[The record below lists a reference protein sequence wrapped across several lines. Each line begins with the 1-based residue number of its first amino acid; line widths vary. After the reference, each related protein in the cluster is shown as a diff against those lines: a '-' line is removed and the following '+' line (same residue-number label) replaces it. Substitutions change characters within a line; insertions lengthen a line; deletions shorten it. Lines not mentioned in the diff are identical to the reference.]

1 MWRTYVQ
8 RHLGFILFA
17 ACVVLSQAP
26 PVAAQTGDVLASARS
41 AIADGRRP
49 DALAV
54 LRAHLSGEPRDVDA
68 RFLYGAILS
77 WEGRYDEAR
86 RELQQVLTQT
96 PDYDDA
102 RVALMNVE
110 WWSGRTEAA
119 RDAADAILARDPGN
133 SPARVLRERLDA
145 ATRPWS
151 ASVSYSQD
159 RFNGGRLPWH
169 EYAVSLSRL
178 TPRGSL
184 IVRTSEARRFG
195 LDGRLVEAEFYP
207 RLRTGTYAFV
217 GIGGAPGPSLYP
229 SHRVAFDLYQSVGGG
244 VEVSGGLRRLAF
256 ATPTMIYVG
265 TVSKY
270 VGSWMLTGR
279 VFHVPGEGDLD
290 STSVHGGF
298 RRYIRGDGTSHI
310 GVALSRGSS
319 REEIRNVSDL
329 TTLNSGSVRVD
340 VDQQLARRMRVFAT
354 VGTSRQE
361 RQSGTPVWQT
371 SMSSGF
377 TVAF

>member
-1 MWRTYVQ
+1 VQ
-8 RHLGFILFA
+8 RLIGLIFFA
-17 ACVVLSQAP
+17 ACLVFTHAP
-26 PVAAQTGDVLASARS
+26 TAVAQTGDVLASARS

-49 DALAV
+49 DALAA
-54 LRAHLSGEPRDVDA
+54 LSAHLTGAPRDVDA

-86 RELQQVLTQT
+86 RELQQVLAQT
-96 PDYDDA
+96 PDYGDA

-110 WWSGRTEAA
+110 WWSGRTQAA
-119 RDAADAILARDPGN
+119 RDAADAILATDPGN
-133 SPARVLRERLDA
+133 TQARVLRERLDA

-151 ASVSYSQD
+151 ASVSYAHD
-159 RFNGGRLPWH
+159 RFNGGRLPWN

-178 TPRGSL
+178 TPRGSV

-195 LDGRLVEAEFYP
+195 LDDRLIEAEFYP

-217 GIGGAPGPSLYP
+217 GIGGAPGSSLYP
-229 SHRVAFDLYQSVGGG
+229 SHRLAFDLYQSVGGG
-244 VEVSGGLRRLAF
+244 VEVSGGMRRLAF
-256 ATPTMIYVG
+256 ATPTTIYVG

-270 VGSWMLTGR
+270 VDNWMLTGR
-279 VFHVPGEGDLD
+279 VFHVPGAGDLD

-298 RRYIRGDGTSHI
+298 RRYIRGDGTSYI
-310 GVALSRGSS
+310 GAAFSRGAS

-329 TTLNSGSVRVD
+329 ATLNSGSVRVD
-340 VDQQLARRMRVFAT
+340 VDQQLAGRLRVSAT

-371 SMSSGF
+371 SISSGF

>member
-1 MWRTYVQ
+1 MCMHRFCAV
-8 RHLGFILFA
+8 ILLAF
-17 ACVVLSQAP
+17 CLVFSLAP
-26 PVAAQTGDVLASARS
+26 PAAAQTGDALASARS

-54 LRAHLSGEPRDVDA
+54 LSAHLIGAPRDVDA
-68 RFLYGAILS
+68 RLLYGAILS

-86 RELQQVLTQT
+86 RELQQVLVQT
-96 PDYDDA
+96 PDYGDA

-110 WWSGRTEAA
+110 WWSGRTQEA
-119 RDAADAILARDPGN
+119 RDVADAILARDPGN
-133 SPARVLRERLDA
+133 TQARVLRERLDA

-151 ASVSYSQD
+151 ASVSYAQD

-178 TPRGSL
+178 TPRGSV

-195 LDGRLVEAEFYP
+195 LDDRLVEAEFYP

-217 GIGGAPGPSLYP
+217 GIGGAPGASLYP
-229 SHRVAFDLYQSVGGG
+229 SHRLAFDLYQSVGAG
-244 VEVSGGLRRLAF
+244 VELSGGMRRLAF

-270 VGSWMLTGR
+270 VGSWMLSGR

-290 STSVHGGF
+290 STSVHAGF
-298 RRYIRGDGTSHI
+298 RRYIRGDGASYL
-310 GVALSRGSS
+310 GVAFSRGSS

-329 TTLNSGSVRVD
+329 TTLDSGSVRVD
-340 VDQQLARRMRVFAT
+340 IDQQLARRVRVSAT
-354 VGTSRQE
+354 AATSRQE
-361 RQSGTPVWQT
+361 RQSGSPLWQT
-371 SMSSGF
+371 TISTGF
-377 TVAF
+377 TVGF